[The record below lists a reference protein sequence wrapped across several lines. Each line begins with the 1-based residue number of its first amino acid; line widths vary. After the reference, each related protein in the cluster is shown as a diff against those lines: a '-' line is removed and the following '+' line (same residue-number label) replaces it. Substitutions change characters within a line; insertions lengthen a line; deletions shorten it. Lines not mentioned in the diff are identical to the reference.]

1 MEKVSKEV
9 NEALTAL
16 QTLFSNFNDH
26 QFNVIPF
33 DGSWTA
39 GQIAKHM
46 VLVNGGFMDMINGP
60 VAETSRPADQIVPQ
74 IKADFE
80 NFNIRMEAPDII
92 VPPFKDYDKQR
103 LMEKLDQ
110 IRQGIIQAVDK
121 LDLTKTT
128 TAWELPGYGYL
139 TRLEAAYFV
148 AYHAKRHNRQ
158 LTNIYNK
165 LINN

>member
-1 MEKVSKEV
+1 MEKISKDV
-9 NEALTAL
+9 DEALKTL
-16 QTLFSNFNDH
+16 QALFSNVNQQ

-33 DGSWTA
+33 EGSWTA
-39 GQIAKHM
+39 GQLAKHM

-60 VAETSRPADQIVPQ
+60 VEETNRPADQIVPR

-80 NFNIRMEAPDII
+80 NFDIRMEAPSII
-92 VPPFKDYDKQR
+92 DPPLKDYDKQK
-103 LMEKLDQ
+103 LMEQLDQ
-110 IRQGIIQAVDK
+110 IRLGIIKSVND

-148 AYHAKRHNRQ
+148 VYHARRHHHQ

-165 LINN
+165 LVNN